1 MKQYLEFMYKK
12 SKKEYFKYI
21 KSILDNNKKKFII
34 TANPET
40 LMMASN
46 DDEISKMLLDE
57 NNSIIPDGISI
68 IKAGKTLGISFEE
81 RIPGVDVC
89 EFLLN
94 YASDNNKKVY
104 LFGSKEEVINAMK
117 EKIKKEY
124 TGINLVG
131 AKNGYVKD
139 RDKEFEKIKK
149 AKPDIVLIAL
159 GIPYQEKLI
168 HKHIKDFDKGIFVGV
183 GGSFDV
189 ISGQK
194 KRAPKMF
201 IKLNLEWAYRI
212 ICEPRR
218 LKRFWDNNIK
228 FMYKVYKEK

>member
-12 SKKEYFKYI
+12 SKKEYFKYL

-40 LMMASN
+40 LMIASN

-168 HKHIKDFDKGIFVGV
+168 YKHIKDFDKGIFVGV

-228 FMYKVYKEK
+228 FMYKIYKEK

>member
-12 SKKEYFKYI
+12 SKKDYFKYL
-21 KSILDNNKKKFII
+21 KSILDNNVKKFII

-40 LMMASN
+40 LMFAT
-46 DDEISKMLLDE
+46 DDNEISNMLLDK
-57 NNSIIPDGISI
+57 NNSIIPDGIAI
-68 IKAGKTLGISFEE
+68 IKAGKVLGIDFEE
-81 RIPGVDVC
+81 RIPGIDVC
-89 EFLLN
+89 EYLLR
-94 YASDNNKKVY
+94 YASSNNKKVY

-124 TGINLVG
+124 TGINLAG
-131 AKNGYVKD
+131 AKNGYIKD
-139 RDKEFEKIKK
+139 RDKEFGKIKK

-168 HKHIKDFDKGIFVGV
+168 YKHIKDFDKGVFVGV

-194 KRAPKMF
+194 KRAPRIF

-218 LKRFWDNNIK
+218 LKRFWNNNIK
-228 FMYKVYKEK
+228 FMYRVYKEK

>member
-1 MKQYLEFMYKK
+1 MKEYLEVMYKN
-12 SKKEYFKYI
+12 SKNDYFKYL

-168 HKHIKDFDKGIFVGV
+168 YKHIKDFDKGIFVGV